1 MADLLS
7 REIRLW
13 SPMKTGDPY
22 LAQIAGLGFSFY
34 APTAMAAK
42 RAAETWRE
50 KEHLKMTLGP
60 KKAAALIAQK
70 EGAA

>member
-1 MADLLS
+1 MSGLLE
-7 REIRLW
+7 REINLW
-13 SPMKTGDPY
+13 SPMKPGQPY

-42 RAAETWRE
+42 RAAETWRQA
-50 KEHLKMTLGP
+50 EHLKMTLGP
-60 KKAAALIAQK
+60 KKAAAQIAQK